1 MTIEDR
7 LGVVKL
13 AEVDCE
19 AAVVRARD
27 TWTKLGGTF
36 KTAATPWRIVTVGAV
51 TGFLMGR
58 TRANG
63 QSSIGSSLF
72 ASVAQALVT
81 AMSASA
87 ASGVAASAAAEA
99 AANASATATSNAL
112 QQDAAN
118 TDANG

>member
-1 MTIEDR
+1 MSIEDR
-7 LGVVKL
+7 LNVVKI

-19 AAVVRARD
+19 ASIVRARD
-27 TWTKLGGTF
+27 TWTKLGSTF

-63 QSSIGSSLF
+63 QASIGSNLF

-99 AANASATATSNAL
+99 AADASASATSNAL
-112 QQDAAN
+112 QQDAAS
-118 TDANG
+118 TDAVV